1 MINKVYFVLFSWW
14 ITGFCYLVSWL
25 KFISVHKKFPFL
37 FIGLCLLKN
46 MDIYCLVWIESSLFT
61 GIYSESWLL
70 SWKDWFKYKF
80 LPNLL
85 IFSQK
90 LSLSKV
96 AAGKWHPNILWVSMV
111 SIYFWQKDD
120 VMYQITHG
128 ILIDFLP
135 ACVFYLYITSP
146 GHRRSKCIQIVQK
159 EEHLFILHLTLVRLF
174 VGLGPVCQLGN
185 WTEQARSGQVHARV
199 DCQQHHEPRSPGAAS
214 WE

>member
-1 MINKVYFVLFSWW
+1 
-14 ITGFCYLVSWL
+14 
-25 KFISVHKKFPFL
+25 
-37 FIGLCLLKN
+37 

-159 EEHLFILHLTLVRLF
+159 EQHLFISLWSVFSWVLGRSANWEIGRSRL
-174 VGLGPVCQLGN
+174 
-185 WTEQARSGQVHARV
+185 GQVRSMHVLTASSIMSPEA
-199 DCQQHHEPRSPGAAS
+199 QEQHPESSLWKYAAAGHRALQNQRPS
-214 WE
+214 SAHSLGLSI